1 MDEDP
6 IKLFA
11 TLAERIPQ
19 ATDRDLAYK
28 TTEKLIEQIPVVG
41 TIITYVASQ
50 FLGPSLAKRQAEWWK
65 EMADA
70 FDAEKRKNK
79 AFRVEHAFESE
90 AFITA
95 VIRASRIAVSTH
107 QHEKRILLRN
117 ALVCCPASILQ

>member
-19 ATDRDLAYK
+19 TTDRDLAYK

-50 FLGPSLAKRQAEWWK
+50 FLGPSLAKR
-65 EMADA
+65 
-70 FDAEKRKNK
+70 
-79 AFRVEHAFESE
+79 
-90 AFITA
+90 
-95 VIRASRIAVSTH
+95 
-107 QHEKRILLRN
+107 
-117 ALVCCPASILQ
+117 